1 MEKIPRMPKRKGRR
15 SPIEDAIERFLD
27 AKGTVASG
35 EVASAAN
42 VSRQAAQYQLR
53 KLVERGD
60 LVAEG
65 AGRSAHYRRLAQFAR
80 RYELAGLSESDVW
93 TEEYAALRAHDFEI
107 FDNPKIKSILNFAFT
122 EMLNNAIDHSFGTE
136 VDVRWF
142 VDAAIIAFEIADDGV
157 GVFRNMARD
166 RGLSN
171 EYDAIG
177 EISKGRQT
185 TAPTQHSGLGI
196 YFTSRMVS
204 RFVLTSGQW
213 SWIADNRIGDHAV
226 RWLEGERAGT
236 LVRCEVDASTE
247 VDTGDVFRSV
257 APAEIGAGSR
267 STVRV
272 RLFEQDGF
280 VSRTEAKRLAAE
292 LEQFGLVEIDFSGV
306 DQVGQGFIDEL
317 FRVWQNEHPS
327 TRLVPVNTTPVVDAL
342 LRLTRRS

>member
-1 MEKIPRMPKRKGRR
+1 MPKRKGR
-15 SPIEDAIERFLD
+15 SPIEDAIERFLE

-35 EVASAAN
+35 EVAAATN

-65 AGRSAHYRRLAQFAR
+65 AGRSAHYRRLAQFTR
-80 RYELAGLSESDVW
+80 GYELAGLSESDVW

-107 FDNPKIKSILNFAFT
+107 FDNPKIKPILDFVFT
-122 EMLNNAIDHSFGTE
+122 EMLNNAIDHSKGTG

-142 VDAAIIAFEIADDGV
+142 VDAAVVTFEIADDGV
-157 GVFRNMARD
+157 GAFRNMARE

-185 TAPTQHSGLGI
+185 TAPKQHSGLGI

-213 SWIADNRIGDHAV
+213 SWIADNRIGDSAV
-226 RWLEGERAGT
+226 RWLEVERTGT
-236 LVRCEVDASTE
+236 LVRCEVDA
-247 VDTGDVFRSV
+247 DTRIDPGDVFRSMTPV
-257 APAEIGAGSR
+257 ETGAGSR

-280 VSRTEAKRLAAE
+280 VSRAEAKRLAAE
-292 LEQFGLVEIDFSGV
+292 LEHFGLVEIDFHGV

-317 FRVWQNEHPS
+317 FRVWQIEHPA
-327 TRLVPVNTTPVVDAL
+327 TRLVPVNTNPVIDAL
-342 LRLTRRS
+342 LRLTRGP